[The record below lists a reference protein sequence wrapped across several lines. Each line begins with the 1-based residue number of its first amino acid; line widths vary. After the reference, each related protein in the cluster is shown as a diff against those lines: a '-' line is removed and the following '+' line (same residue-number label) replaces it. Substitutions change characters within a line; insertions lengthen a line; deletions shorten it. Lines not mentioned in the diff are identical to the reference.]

1 MDIESSQQ
9 AWHHDALVRCLR
21 IARCWSERLMGPMG
35 MVGQNNSTR
44 PARVLSGLSFDADA
58 EMPCLGRAR
67 DASRASRSKKLSASR
82 AGKVPGLPLLS
93 LCLFKFV

>member
-1 MDIESSQQ
+1 MFRQIEKLRGICSIESSLQ

-21 IARCWSERLMGPMG
+21 IARCWSERLMGPMHAAEG
-35 MVGQNNSTR
+35 STR
-44 PARVLSGLSFDADA
+44 PARVLSGLSLDADA

-82 AGKVPGLPLLS
+82 AG
-93 LCLFKFV
+93 